1 MDVSASLISLHVVE
15 KLSSVPGIILVSSLW
30 LFLQGLLL
38 CLSLMSE
45 RLRENVQYVE
55 FHLILPDIDKPPYP
69 ASVFLGSY
77 EFRAF

>member
-1 MDVSASLISLHVVE
+1 MDVRVSLISLHVVE
-15 KLSSVPGIILVSSLW
+15 KLSSVPWIILVSSLW

-45 RLRENVQYVE
+45 RLGENVQYVE
-55 FHLILPDIDKPPYP
+55 FHLILPDFDKPPYP
-69 ASVFLGSY
+69 ASVFLDSY